1 MSMNFPNNSIIL
13 IEGKNGSGKSVT
25 LKMLANIMTEPFL
38 PSIKIIELFGK
49 FILIFLIIA

>member
-25 LKMLANIMTEPFL
+25 FKNASQYNETF
-38 PSIKIIELFGK
+38 
-49 FILIFLIIA
+49 